1 MKTRQILLLIVV
13 SVVLLSSCTTK
24 KNSKQISSPN
34 GSIVLT
40 TFLSDDGKPGYE
52 VTFDD
57 GVVIDSSFLGY
68 LLNDSINLTHQLKLD
83 SVSNSTF
90 NETWERSWGESRKVN
105 NHYNQLTLNLSTQ
118 TSPFYNFKIVFRVFD
133 DGIGFR
139 YEIPKQAGLD
149 SININKEET
158 QFHLVGDLTAWW
170 IPGDWESYEHLWT
183 KSRLSE
189 IDAGAKRNHPNL
201 SCTLIPDSLAVN
213 TPLTMEGNGYYL
225 SIHEAELVNYAD
237 MTLHV
242 DGQTHTLTSALV
254 PWPDGIKV
262 KTKTPM
268 QSPWRTIEIVKE
280 PGELIASNLIVN
292 LNEPSKIENTD
303 WIKPSKYM
311 GIWWEMHI
319 GKSSWAPTWNN
330 PGATTENAKKYIDF
344 ASKHHID
351 GLLVEG
357 WNTGWENWLDTAT
370 QIFDFVTPYPYFD
383 IDEVIRYGKERGVN
397 LIGHHETSGDV
408 ATYDRLM
415 DSAYQY
421 YEDKG
426 VKYVKSGYVGD
437 ITPKQYHHSQWM
449 VNHYLRAVTK
459 AADHHIML
467 DVHEPIKATGLRR
480 TWPNLLSREG
490 LRGQEFNAWS
500 ETNPPSHTATIPFT
514 RMLGGPVDFTP
525 GIFNI
530 KFNEYKKD
538 KQVNTTLAKQLAL
551 YVVIYSPVQ
560 MAADLPE
567 HYEKHLDAF
576 KFIEDVPVNWEQ
588 TKVLNGAVGEYVTI
602 ARQERGTDNW
612 FIGSITNEEGRDFDV
627 PLNFLQE
634 GNYKAVIY
642 SDGPDAHWDK
652 NPVSYTIDSL
662 NVTNKDSLHLKL
674 AQGGGAAIAL
684 FHQ

>member
-1 MKTRQILLLIVV
+1 MRLLIVTLV
-13 SVVLLSSCTTK
+13 GFLFFSCAK
-24 KNSKQISSPN
+24 KQSTQISSPN
-34 GSIVLT
+34 GNIVLN
-40 TFLSDDGKPGYE
+40 TFTNKEGEPGYKI
-52 VTFDD
+52 VFDNKT
-57 GVVIDSSFLGY
+57 VIDSSFLGY
-68 LLNDSINLTHQLKLD
+68 VLNDRLDLSRNLQVDSISTT
-83 SVSNSTF
+83 TF
-90 NETWERSWGESRKVN
+90 NETWERPWGESRTVDN
-105 NHYNQLTLNLSTQ
+105 YYNQLTLSLSTK
-118 TSPFYNFKIVFRVFD
+118 TDPVLTFKIVFRVFD

-139 YEIPKQAGLD
+139 YEIPEQQGID
-149 SININKEET
+149 SIFINNEKT
-158 QFHLVGDLTAWW
+158 QFHLTDDLTAWW

-189 IDAGAKRNHPNL
+189 IDAGARRNHPNL

-213 TPLTMEGNGYYL
+213 TPLTMEGDGYYL
-225 SIHEAELVNYAD
+225 SIHEASLVDYAG

-242 DGQTHTLTSALV
+242 DKGSHTLTSSLV
-254 PWPDGIKV
+254 PWPDGVKV
-262 KTKTPM
+262 KTKSPM
-268 QSPWRTIEIVKE
+268 KSPWRTIQIVKE
-280 PGELIASNLIVN
+280 PGELITSNLIVN
-292 LNEPSKIENTD
+292 LNEPSKIED
-303 WIKPSKYM
+303 ASWIKPSKYM

-319 GKSSWAPTWNN
+319 GKSSWAPTWSN

-370 QIFDFVTPYPYFD
+370 QIFDFVTPYPYFN
-383 IDEVIRYGKERGVN
+383 IDEVLRYGKSKGVN

-426 VKYVKSGYVGD
+426 VKYVKSGYVGR
-437 ITPKQYHHSQWM
+437 ITPHQYHHSQWM
-449 VNHYLRAVTK
+449 VNHYQRAVTK
-459 AADHHIML
+459 AAEHHIML

-530 KFNEYKKD
+530 KFNEFKKD

-576 KFIEDVPVNWEQ
+576 KFIEDVPVNWER
-588 TKVLNGAVGEYVTI
+588 TKVLNAAIGEYVTI

-612 FIGSITNEEGRDFDV
+612 FIGSITNEEQREFD
-627 PLNFLQE
+627 LLLDFLQE

-642 SDGPDAHWDK
+642 KDGPDAHWDK

-662 NVTNKDSLHLKL
+662 TVTNEDILHLKL
-674 AQGGGAAIAL
+674 APGGGVAVAL
-684 FHQ
+684 FQK